1 MFDNGNHILNFY
13 NREYFLS
20 FILHCDVEDYNF
32 SNHIVHKD
40 LWSPLHLHHRI
51 CCRHISHLFDMYNN
65 ATATVSN
72 EMFEQK
78 QCVWNFDCRSST
90 QCEENC
96 RGCNRCNCGCA
107 LAFEFIIV
115 ETYEVAG
122 VEGMSAWYLAG
133 SLTSWRVV
141 AGLLVGQSQYVHAY
155 AAVTTIVIVLHRLK
169 LMQWKGLL
177 HAKCSKK

>member
-1 MFDNGNHILNFY
+1 MISPSSTPQNMLQTH
-13 NREYFLS
+13 LS
-20 FILHCDVEDYNF
+20 FIRMCTIMQLQQ
-32 SNHIVHKD
+32 
-40 LWSPLHLHHRI
+40 
-51 CCRHISHLFDMYNN
+51 CRMKCLSKNN
-65 ATATVSN
+65 A
-72 EMFEQK
+72 FETS
-78 QCVWNFDCRSST
+78 DCRSST

-141 AGLLVGQSQYVHAY
+141 AGLLVGQSQFVHAY

>member
-1 MFDNGNHILNFY
+1 MTLKITIFQIILYIKIFDLPFIY
-13 NREYFLS
+13 TTEYVADTSL
-20 FILHCDVEDYNF
+20 IY
-32 SNHIVHKD
+32 SNV
-40 LWSPLHLHHRI
+40 
-51 CCRHISHLFDMYNN
+51 YNN

-141 AGLLVGQSQYVHAY
+141 AGLLVGQSQFVHAY

>member
-72 EMFEQK
+72 EMFKQK
-78 QCVWNFDCRSST
+78 QCIWNFRLPIVDTVWGKLPGLQSVQLWVCAGIWIY
-90 QCEENC
+90 NC
-96 RGCNRCNCGCA
+96 WNVWSGRR
-107 LAFEFIIV
+107 
-115 ETYEVAG
+115 
-122 VEGMSAWYLAG
+122 
-133 SLTSWRVV
+133 WRNVCLIFGRFV
-141 AGLLVGQSQYVHAY
+141 D
-155 AAVTTIVIVLHRLK
+155 
-169 LMQWKGLL
+169 
-177 HAKCSKK
+177 